1 MRQTIYTIISCISFA
16 AFVLYYI
23 AHGLPHLPLLMSA
36 MFFAILYKLEE
47 LKK

>member
-16 AFVLYYI
+16 AFVLYYLNYQI
-23 AHGLPHLPLLMSA
+23 PHVVLLMIA